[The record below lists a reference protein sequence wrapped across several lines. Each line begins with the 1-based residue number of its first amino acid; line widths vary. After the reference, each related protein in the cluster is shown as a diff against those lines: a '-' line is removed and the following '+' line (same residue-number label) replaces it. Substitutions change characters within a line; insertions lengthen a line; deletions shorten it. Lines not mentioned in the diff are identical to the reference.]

1 MYVEMDWHPTTKE
14 FDFTVTSYGEEYVAF
29 QSDDTKDFRKHEV
42 LKRVFIDKASSGKFN
57 S

>member
-1 MYVEMDWHPTTKE
+1 MFVEMDWHPATKE
-14 FDFTVTSYGEEYVAF
+14 HDFTVTSYGEEYIVF
-29 QSDDTKDFRKHEV
+29 HSEDSKEFRKHEV